1 VYVEFEDNKKYPKK
15 GAARSDSH
23 TGFHS
28 CGRVIKEDDVVI
40 DIDELPKEA
49 IQKAIQI
56 FNIKTETVWT
66 DRGAHFWY
74 KKPRNFRSKEKICP
88 LGIKV
93 EYKHSGNT
101 EAVTIKRDGKLRLI
115 ENEGVRE
122 ELPDFFF
129 INRRLESLQ
138 GMDEGEG
145 RNKALFAH
153 RMKIHHLKSWKPILR
168 FINNHVF
175 AEPLDEDEFGVIAR
189 DGVSLEATK
198 NNQNEIADQLL
209 SKYNMVM
216 FSGKLYFQN
225 DDQEYVS
232 DDDLLRRIVFEIGN
246 VKKTG
251 FVDEVIKQLKYKA
264 FIVPAE
270 KVFDVK
276 LKNGILREGHFIKVT
291 YQEFT
296 PFSIDIEYNPKAD
309 PVPIVDE
316 YLDHL
321 TDGDPDYKARL
332 LEALAHTLIVDKDFK
347 RLLAKFFIFVGGG
360 GNGKGTL
367 LRIISEILG
376 KKNCSALSIKQMADE
391 RYFTTMQGKLCNL
404 GDDLEDEYINKDQ
417 MKLLKNISTCDF
429 VSARNLF
436 EQSRDVE
443 LTLSLIFTSNHIL
456 KSKEKG
462 DSYKRRVDW
471 MPMYSKPTKR
481 DPDFIRKL
489 TTDQAKQYWI
499 RLIVEAYQRLYRVR
513 DFTPSEAV
521 ANFNEEYHRINN
533 NVLDFLEGRPVEEW
547 ITNDKNRTGKT
558 KNEAFKMY
566 KAWCEENEEFNMGKE
581 KFHEILCNNYEIE
594 YGKVNIYKQNGD
606 RTSTM
611 SYFKK

>member
-1 VYVEFEDNKKYPKK
+1 VFIEFEDNKKFAKR

-23 TGFHS
+23 EGFHS
-28 CGRVIKEDDVVI
+28 CGRVIKEDDLVI
-40 DIDELPKEA
+40 DIDELPKDA
-49 IQKAIQI
+49 IQKMIQI

-74 KKPRNFRSKEKICP
+74 KKPRSFRSKEKICP

-93 EYKHSGNT
+93 EYKHSANT

-115 ENEGVRE
+115 ENEGIRE
-122 ELPDFFF
+122 ELPEFFF
-129 INRRLESLQ
+129 INRRLEALN

-153 RMKIHHLKSWKPILR
+153 RMKIHHLKNWKPILR
-168 FINNHVF
+168 FVNNHVF
-175 AEPLDEDEFGVIAR
+175 ASPLDEDEFAVISR
-189 DGVSLEATK
+189 DGVNIEATK
-198 NNQNEIADQLL
+198 NNQDEIADQLL
-209 SKYNMVM
+209 SKYKVV
-216 FSGKLYFQN
+216 FFGGKLYFQN
-225 DDQEYVS
+225 DEKDYISSE
-232 DDDLLRRIVFEIGN
+232 DELRRIIFGIGN

-264 FIVPAE
+264 PLVDPD
-270 KVFDVK
+270 KVFDIK
-276 LKNGILREGHFIKVT
+276 LQNGILRDGQFIKVS
-291 YQEFT
+291 YDEFT
-296 PFSIDIEYNPKAD
+296 PFSIEVSYDPAAAEIE
-309 PVPIVDE
+309 IVDE

-321 TDGDPDYKARL
+321 TNGDLDYKTRL
-332 LEALAHTLIVDKDFK
+332 LEVLAHTLIVDKDFK

-367 LRIISEILG
+367 LRIITEILG

-404 GDDLEDEYINKDQ
+404 GDDVEDEYINKDQ

-429 VSARNLF
+429 VSTRNLF
-436 EQSRDVE
+436 EQSKDVE

-471 MPMYSKPTKR
+471 MPMYNKPTRR

-489 TTDQAKQYWI
+489 TTDKAKQYWI
-499 RLIVEAYQRLYRVR
+499 RLIVEAYKRLYRNR

-521 ANFNEEYHRINN
+521 ANFNAEYHRINN
-533 NVLDFLEGRPVEEW
+533 NILDFLEDKPAEYW
-547 ITNDKNRTGKT
+547 ITKGKL
-558 KNEAFKMY
+558 EAFREY
-566 KAWCEENEEFNMGKE
+566 RDWCESNEEYNMGKE
-581 KFHEILCNNYEIE
+581 KFHEQLCNHYDLD
-594 YGKVNIYKQNGD
+594 YGKVNKGSQKNRSSNMEYK
-606 RTSTM
+606 
-611 SYFKK
+611 KK